1 MALSCRPTMCIRDSD
16 TTGDM
21 VSPGGLSTF
30 IAVGKNTKHPEEAFR
45 FAQFV
50 ASEEAAVYLAAQG
63 VLPAYSSDAVK
74 ESFAEACGVAGAST
88 LLDTTIALESPN
100 VAGYT
105 EVAAVFQEEK
115 EMYLTQQET
124 IEEFTANM
132 TDRREAVSY
141 THLFAAIFENVVD
154 RHHHDDARQRRRQGR
169 EHKAQPDA
177 AHGVGIGEQ
186 AGDSVRPRFEL
197 AAVGHELIILRPKE
211 VDQREITETEGFG
224 ADGRIVLESEQD
236 DHHHGRH
243 IDDEQHVGVDVRQH
257 VGHGVDRKS
266 TRLNSSHRSLSRMPS
281 SA

>member
-115 EMYLTQQET
+115 EMYLSL
-124 IEEFTANM
+124 IHIWFSFMAAAPSPS
-132 TDRREAVSY
+132 RR
-141 THLFAAIFENVVD
+141 
-154 RHHHDDARQRRRQGR
+154 
-169 EHKAQPDA
+169 
-177 AHGVGIGEQ
+177 
-186 AGDSVRPRFEL
+186 
-197 AAVGHELIILRPKE
+197 LISPMKLHPNS
-211 VDQREITETEGFG
+211 
-224 ADGRIVLESEQD
+224 VLE
-236 DHHHGRH
+236 
-243 IDDEQHVGVDVRQH
+243 
-257 VGHGVDRKS
+257 
-266 TRLNSSHRSLSRMPS
+266 
-281 SA
+281 